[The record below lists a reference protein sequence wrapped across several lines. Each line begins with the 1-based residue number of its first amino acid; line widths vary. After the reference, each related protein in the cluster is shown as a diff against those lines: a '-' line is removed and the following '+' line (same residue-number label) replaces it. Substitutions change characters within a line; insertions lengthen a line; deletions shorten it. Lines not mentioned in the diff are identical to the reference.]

1 MSETT
6 TTSINTVGRVM
17 IPVADQDRAIDF
29 YVNKL
34 GMEKIA
40 DTPFG
45 DGNRWVE
52 VRPAGS
58 TTALALVAPRP
69 DDPVG
74 IQTNVA
80 LDSSDVEG
88 DHAALKAAGVD
99 VDDEVMRMGGPVPP
113 MFFFRDADG
122 NTLLLVEPTE
132 A

>member
-1 MSETT
+1 MSNITQ
-6 TTSINTVGRVM
+6 VGRVM
-17 IPVADQDRAIDF
+17 VPVTDQDRAIDF
-29 YVNKL
+29 YVGKL
-34 GMEKIA
+34 GMEKIT

-45 DGNRWVE
+45 NGDRWVE
-52 VRPAGS
+52 VAPAGGGAS
-58 TTALALVAPRP
+58 LALVIPQEGGE
-69 DDPVG
+69 VG

-88 DHAALKAAGVD
+88 DHAALKEAGVD

-113 MFFFRDADG
+113 MFWFRDADG

>member
-1 MSETT
+1 M
-6 TTSINTVGRVM
+6 TSINTVGRVM

-29 YVNKL
+29 YVDKL
-34 GMEKIA
+34 DMEKIA
-40 DTPFG
+40 DVPFG

-58 TTALALVAPRP
+58 TTALALVTPRP
-69 DDPVG
+69 EDPVG

-99 VDDEVMRMGGPVPP
+99 VDEEIMQMGGPVPP
-113 MFFFRDADG
+113 MFFFRDVDG